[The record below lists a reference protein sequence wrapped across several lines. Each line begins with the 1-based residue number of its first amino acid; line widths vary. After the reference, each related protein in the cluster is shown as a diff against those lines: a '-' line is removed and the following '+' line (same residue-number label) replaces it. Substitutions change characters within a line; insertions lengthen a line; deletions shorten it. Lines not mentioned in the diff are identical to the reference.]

1 MIGGA
6 DRPGGRRPRPGR
18 WAVAA
23 SVMLH
28 VAAGGVVWSTS
39 LASPPSPLPPFK
51 VYEVK
56 IVSPPPREAGPQAA
70 VEVNAPQVTTPEPP
84 KPEPPKPEP
93 PKPGPRPQPQR
104 QPQPRPQPPK
114 AESTPKPDPSKAAA
128 VKEEEPKEAP
138 VPRPTGPRPDPNAK
152 EAGAGIDIRIEGE
165 EFPFPGYLEN
175 IQLQISRYFR
185 WTGRSGLEAEVYFVI
200 RKDGTIEDIRLVRG
214 SGDASFNFEAMAAIE
229 QAGRRGAFGPLP
241 EGFPGDRLPVLFY
254 FRPAR

>member
-23 SVMLH
+23 SFAVH

-39 LASPPSPLPPFK
+39 LASPPPLPPFK

-56 IVSPPPREAGPQAA
+56 IVSPPPREAGPPTP
-70 VEVNAPQVTTPEPP
+70 VEVNAPRVTTPEQPPEQP
-84 KPEPPKPEP
+84 KPEPK
-93 PKPGPRPQPQR
+93 PQPQR
-104 QPQPRPQPPK
+104 KPQPQPPK
-114 AESTPKPDPSKAAA
+114 PESTPKPDPSKAAA
-128 VKEEEPKEAP
+128 VKEEEPKETPAP
-138 VPRPTGPRPDPNAK
+138 KPTGPKPDPKAK
-152 EAGAGIDIRIEGE
+152 EAGEGIDIRIEGE

-241 EGFPGDRLPVLFY
+241 DGYSGDRLPVLFY

>member
-23 SVMLH
+23 SFAVH

-39 LASPPSPLPPFK
+39 LASPPPLPPFK

-56 IVSPPPREAGPQAA
+56 IVSPPPREAGPPTP
-70 VEVNAPQVTTPEPP
+70 VEVNAPRVTTPEQPPEQP
-84 KPEPPKPEP
+84 KPEPK
-93 PKPGPRPQPQR
+93 PQPQR
-104 QPQPRPQPPK
+104 KPQPQPPK
-114 AESTPKPDPSKAAA
+114 PESTPKPDPSKAAA
-128 VKEEEPKEAP
+128 VKEEEPKETPAP
-138 VPRPTGPRPDPNAK
+138 KPTGPKPDPKAK
-152 EAGAGIDIRIEGE
+152 EAGEGIDIRIEGE

>member
-23 SVMLH
+23 SFAVH

-39 LASPPSPLPPFK
+39 LASPPPLPPFK

-56 IVSPPPREAGPQAA
+56 IVSPPPREAGPPTP
-70 VEVNAPQVTTPEPP
+70 VEVNAPRVTTPEQPPEQP
-84 KPEPPKPEP
+84 KPEPK
-93 PKPGPRPQPQR
+93 PQPQR
-104 QPQPRPQPPK
+104 KPQPQPPK
-114 AESTPKPDPSKAAA
+114 PESTPKPDPSKAAA
-128 VKEEEPKEAP
+128 VKEEEPKETPAP
-138 VPRPTGPRPDPNAK
+138 KPTGPKPDPKAK
-152 EAGAGIDIRIEGE
+152 EAGEGIDIRIEGE

-241 EGFPGDRLPVLFY
+241 EGFSGDRLPVLFY

>member
-23 SVMLH
+23 SFAVH

-39 LASPPSPLPPFK
+39 LASPPPLPPFK

-56 IVSPPPREAGPQAA
+56 IVSPPPREAGPPTP
-70 VEVNAPQVTTPEPP
+70 VEVNAPQVTTPEQPPEQP
-84 KPEPPKPEP
+84 KPEPK
-93 PKPGPRPQPQR
+93 PQPQR
-104 QPQPRPQPPK
+104 KPQPQPPK
-114 AESTPKPDPSKAAA
+114 PESTPKPDPSKAAA
-128 VKEEEPKEAP
+128 VKEEEPKETPAP
-138 VPRPTGPRPDPNAK
+138 KPTGPKPDPKAK
-152 EAGAGIDIRIEGE
+152 EAGEGIDIRIEGE

-241 EGFPGDRLPVLFY
+241 EGFSGDRLPVLFY

>member
-84 KPEPPKPEP
+84 KPERSEERRV
-93 PKPGPRPQPQR
+93 G
-104 QPQPRPQPPK
+104 
-114 AESTPKPDPSKAAA
+114 
-128 VKEEEPKEAP
+128 KERREGR
-138 VPRPTGPRPDPNAK
+138 VPC
-152 EAGAGIDIRIEGE
+152 GE
-165 EFPFPGYLEN
+165 
-175 IQLQISRYFR
+175 RR
-185 WTGRSGLEAEVYFVI
+185 
-200 RKDGTIEDIRLVRG
+200 D
-214 SGDASFNFEAMAAIE
+214 
-229 QAGRRGAFGPLP
+229 GRR
-241 EGFPGDRLPVLFY
+241 RRV
-254 FRPAR
+254 

>member
-23 SVMLH
+23 SFTVH

-39 LASPPSPLPPFK
+39 LASPPPLPPFK

-56 IVSPPPREAGPQAA
+56 IVSPPPREAGPPTPVAA
-70 VEVNAPQVTTPEPP
+70 NAPQVTTPEQP
-84 KPEPPKPEP
+84 PEPPKPEAKP
-93 PKPGPRPQPQR
+93 EPKR
-104 QPQPRPQPPK
+104 QPPPQPPK
-114 AESTPKPDPSKAAA
+114 PESTPKPDPSKAAA
-128 VKEEEPKEAP
+128 VKEEEPKETPAP
-138 VPRPTGPRPDPNAK
+138 KPTGPKPDPKAK
-152 EAGAGIDIRIEGE
+152 EAGEGIDIRIEGE

-241 EGFPGDRLPVLFY
+241 EGFSGDRLPVLFY